1 MFRSN
6 TVPYLVQ
13 ANCARGILR
22 AILAEYN
29 GESPEEY
36 LQRLTIDAISNK
48 DSDPKKVIIA
58 WCYGHCTRL
67 V

>member
-13 ANCARGILR
+13 SDCARGILR

-29 GESPEEY
+29 DESSEEY
-36 LQRLTIDAISNK
+36 LQRLTIDAIAKIQRKLSSLGVM
-48 DSDPKKVIIA
+48 DTVQ
-58 WCYGHCTRL
+58 G
-67 V
+67 